1 VNSNLPPSGLIL
13 LDKTAGVTSC
23 NALFPIRKIF
33 KTRRVGHAGSLDMR
47 ASGLIVAAVGRATR
61 LLPFVEAGE
70 KTYSFCAHFGYSTI
84 TDEWDGE
91 LAEQDPSSE
100 PISEEAVRRILP
112 QFIGEIDQ
120 VPPDFSAIKLNGKR
134 ASDLKRKGRD
144 VELKARKITIKNL
157 RFEGKCEAP
166 EGISGRIR
174 SSYRFSCD
182 CSKGTYIRSLVR
194 DMAKALGTVGAVSG
208 IRRMRI
214 GHLNVADAVK
224 SEELCEGS
232 LMKPQDCMKFPVV
245 SLTDKQVEALRQGR
259 EMTWNKEPIQIE
271 EGAPNMV
278 LAVDK
283 DGDLKAGCSF
293 ENGKLAPKFYLGSD

>member
-33 KTRRVGHAGSLDMR
+33 KTRRVGHAGSLDLR

-70 KTYSFCAHFGYSTI
+70 KTYSFTAHFGYSTV

-91 LAEQDPSSE
+91 LLEQDE
-100 PISEEAVRRILP
+100 DTTPISEDEVRQILP
-112 QFIGEIDQ
+112 QFVGEIDQ

-144 VELKARKITIKNL
+144 VELKARKITIRDL
-157 RFEGKCEAP
+157 RFEGLAEVPAGATGK
-166 EGISGRIR
+166 IR
-174 SSYRFSCD
+174 SSYKFSCD

-194 DMAKALGTVGAVSG
+194 DMAKALGTVGAVSN
-208 IRRMRI
+208 IRRTRI
-214 GHLNVADAVK
+214 GHMNVVDAVK
-224 SEELCEGS
+224 SEDLCEAS

-245 SLTDKQVEALRQGR
+245 TLTDKQVEALRQGR
-259 EMTWNKEPIQIE
+259 EMTWNKEPIQIQ

-278 LAVDK
+278 LAIDK
-283 DGDLKAGCSF
+283 EGDLKAGCSF

>member
-1 VNSNLPPSGLIL
+1 
-13 LDKTAGVTSC
+13 
-23 NALFPIRKIF
+23 
-33 KTRRVGHAGSLDMR
+33 MR

-70 KTYSFCAHFGYSTI
+70 KTYSFCAHFGYSTV

-91 LAEQDPSSE
+91 LVEQDACTD
-100 PISEEAVRRILP
+100 PISEEAVRQILP

-144 VELKARKITIKNL
+144 VELKARKITIRDL
-157 RFEGKCEAP
+157 RFEGACEAP
-166 EGISGRIR
+166 EGASGRIR

-208 IRRMRI
+208 IRRTRI
-214 GHLNVADAVK
+214 GHLNVSDAVK
-224 SEELCEGS
+224 SEDLCEAS

-245 SLTDKQVEALRQGR
+245 TLTDKQVEALRQGR

-283 DGDLKAGCSF
+283 EGDLKAGCSF